1 MKDALKELITV
12 GIARCCVLRE
22 EGKRVDEAEIIADCM
37 MPVVQK
43 LAAKITDLDEIAD
56 GYRRMF
62 EENYES
68 RNDTMVSTI
77 KEMADTLKER
87 INNLEYNT
95 DIKRKTVRVEEL
107 YEQVNWVLHEVV
119 PQTIDETVN
128 KMCRECDYV
137 STADVVEVKHG
148 EWILEKEP
156 DGTPYCFHCSVC
168 DDDFRRIDI
177 KVKYPYCPCCGS
189 KMDGERK

>member
-1 MKDALKELITV
+1 MKDSLKELITV

-87 INNLEYNT
+87 INNLEYNA
-95 DIKRKTVRVEEL
+95 DIKRNTVRVEEL

-128 KMCRECDYV
+128 KMCR
-137 STADVVEVKHG
+137 
-148 EWILEKEP
+148 
-156 DGTPYCFHCSVC
+156 
-168 DDDFRRIDI
+168 
-177 KVKYPYCPCCGS
+177 
-189 KMDGERK
+189 